1 MAIQIQSP
9 CFIPRVLHNDHSYV
23 AYHHYEMLNFA
34 ANFFH
39 IQTPQIQPLL
49 STIFSQAK
57 YLAIDPRT
65 PIFQFG
71 GHSGKP
77 SYTRLKYTIP
87 SNSILATQNF
97 NHQSTIQYTSDVIA
111 EQRQHGTK
119 VIIPPY
125 FYFNDSNDPWFKIN
139 IDCADEANNQRAS
152 EENLLMF
159 VLFDCT
165 LLLRSQSCVA
175 VSQQLASRSVDGYYL
190 MAADLDPLTINSS
203 FVKGYQDL
211 VSHLASTGRPVI
223 VGQAGKLGLALI
235 ANGASGYAMGF
246 GKLDSLRIDTF
257 RQGGSGAGQANR
269 YYFHNLLLPV
279 YTRNADDIT
288 NAQST
293 SPAYPCNCTHCNGKL
308 PTQIPSKNRTFHYID
323 FRLAELSPLRGL
335 NTQQKRTTLRNM
347 FDQAYNLSLATHQEL
362 SQQQPFSGN
371 ALPSSE
377 FAHLDVIAQCL

>member
-1 MAIQIQSP
+1 MPIQIQSP
-9 CFIPRVLHNDHSYV
+9 CFVPRALHNDHSYV

-39 IQTPQIQPLL
+39 IQTPQIKPLL
-49 STIFSQAK
+49 STISSQTK

-65 PIFQFG
+65 PVFQFG

-77 SYTRLKYTIP
+77 SYSMLGYAIP
-87 SNSILATQNF
+87 STSSLAPPQFSNQFTAK
-97 NHQSTIQYTSDVIA
+97 YTSDVIA

-125 FYFNDSNDPWFKIN
+125 FFFNNSNDPWFKIN
-139 IDCADEANNQRAS
+139 IDCTGEADKQRAS

-165 LLLRSQSCVA
+165 LLLNPQSCTA
-175 VSQQLASRSVDGYYL
+175 VSKQLASCSVDGYYL

-211 VSHLASTGRPVI
+211 VSHLASTKRPVI
-223 VGQAGKLGLALI
+223 VSQAGKLGLALI
-235 ANGASGYAMGF
+235 ASGASGYAMGF
-246 GKLDSLRIDTF
+246 GKLDSLALSTF

-279 YTRNADDIT
+279 YTRNADDVAS
-288 NAQST
+288 AQST
-293 SPAYPCNCTHCNGKL
+293 SPEYPCNCTHCNGQL
-308 PTQIPSKNRTFHYID
+308 PAQIQSKNRTFHYID
-323 FRLAELSPLRGL
+323 FRLAELSSLQGL
-335 NTQQKRTTLRNM
+335 NTQQRQTLLRNM
-347 FDQAYNLSLATHQEL
+347 FDRAFNLSLATHQEL
-362 SQQQPFSGN
+362 SQRQPFSGN

>member
-49 STIFSQAK
+49 STISSQAK

-77 SYTRLKYTIP
+77 TYTRLKYTIP

-97 NHQSTIQYTSDVIA
+97 NHQFTIQYTSDVIA

-165 LLLRSQSCVA
+165 LLLRPQSCVA
-175 VSQQLASRSVDGYYL
+175 VS
-190 MAADLDPLTINSS
+190 
-203 FVKGYQDL
+203 
-211 VSHLASTGRPVI
+211 
-223 VGQAGKLGLALI
+223 
-235 ANGASGYAMGF
+235 
-246 GKLDSLRIDTF
+246 
-257 RQGGSGAGQANR
+257 
-269 YYFHNLLLPV
+269 
-279 YTRNADDIT
+279 
-288 NAQST
+288 
-293 SPAYPCNCTHCNGKL
+293 
-308 PTQIPSKNRTFHYID
+308 
-323 FRLAELSPLRGL
+323 
-335 NTQQKRTTLRNM
+335 
-347 FDQAYNLSLATHQEL
+347 
-362 SQQQPFSGN
+362 
-371 ALPSSE
+371 
-377 FAHLDVIAQCL
+377 

>member
-39 IQTPQIQPLL
+39 LQTPQIQSLL
-49 STIFSQAK
+49 STISSQAK

-65 PIFQFG
+65 PMFQFG

-77 SYTRLKYTIP
+77 TYSMLKYAIP

-97 NHQSTIQYTSDVIA
+97 NHQFTIQYTSDVIA

-125 FYFNDSNDPWFKIN
+125 FYFNDNNDPWFKIN
-139 IDCADEANNQRAS
+139 IDCADEANNQRVS

-165 LLLRSQSCVA
+165 LLLRQQSRAA

-190 MAADLDPLTINSS
+190 MAADLDPLTVNSS

-211 VSHLASTGRPVI
+211 VFQLASTGRPVI

-235 ANGASGYAMGF
+235 ASGASGYAMGF
-246 GKLDSLRIDTF
+246 AKLDSLAIDTF
-257 RQGGSGAGQANR
+257 RQGGGGGQANR

-279 YTRNADDIT
+279 YTRNSDNIA

-293 SPAYPCNCTHCNGKL
+293 SPAYPCNCTHCSGKL
-308 PTQIPSKNRTFHYID
+308 PTQIQSKNRTFHYID
-323 FRLAELSPLRGL
+323 FRLAELLALQGL

-347 FDQAYNLSLATHQEL
+347 FNQAYNLSLVTHQQL
-362 SQQQPFSGN
+362 SQRQPFAGN
-371 ALPSSE
+371 ALPPSE
-377 FAHLDVIAQCL
+377 FAHLGVIAQCL